1 MSQMHRGPQ
10 TAPNAQRSE
19 ASMQWCVSVIPKTD
33 YASFALYW
41 LRIPERYKDQL
52 DNLAIALREILSDPL
67 QEELWIAK
75 PEERADWVERW
86 NKRGFRWWA
95 ERQFLPGVT
104 DNLAHTVQEAL
115 ELKNFSG
122 VLVSSGAGFIF
133 RDRLMSAE
141 DAANLRKTLTMHKV
155 YGDSESVERTSRYTI
170 YHPLADS
177 FKVHDLATD
186 CTGELLMYPNIKL
199 PEPPQT
205 LPINLELDDKGLE
218 LLSKERLLALTL
230 NEMRTIRNYFRQK
243 PVQGLRTNRGLPT
256 SPTDVELEILAQT
269 WSEHCKHKIFNA
281 TISHIDYSAG
291 ARQTVVVKSLY
302 KTYIQGPTKELMAT
316 RKDLLSV
323 FKDNSGVVKWN
334 NDTAVCFKVETHNS
348 PSALEPY
355 GGALTGIL
363 GVNRDILGTGLG
375 AKPIFNTDVFCFA
388 FPSAD
393 LPNRPKLLPAKAIM
407 DGVRK
412 GVEDGG
418 NKSGIPTVNGAIFFH
433 PGYRAKPLV
442 FCGTGG
448 ILPLD
453 VHGKCGYEKHTKP
466 GDTIVMVGGRVGKD
480 GIHGATFSSESLHE
494 GSPMSAVQIGDPF
507 TQKRVLDFIIEARD
521 AGLVTG
527 ITDNGAGGLSS
538 SVGEMAQTT
547 NGATIELERIPTKY
561 PGLADWELVV
571 SESQE
576 RMTLSTTS
584 FDKLQALAEKHH
596 VEATAIGTFHN
607 QGYFEVTRGGK
618 PVALLDLQF
627 LHDGLPPMELE
638 AEWRPSQITMTSG
651 SVPSDLSKYLLR
663 LLAHPNISSREHV
676 IRQYDHEVQGLSVIK
691 PLMGEKQ
698 QAPCDAAVITPIY
711 GDQSGLAISNGLC
724 PRLSSHDAHL
734 MAVCAVD
741 EAIRNMVCVGA
752 DPDTVTLLDNFCW
765 PDPVHSQRN
774 SHGKTMLALLV
785 RACQGLAEA
794 VLAYKA
800 PLISGKDSMKNDFD
814 DGVVRLS
821 IPPTLLISGMA
832 RVPDVSKCVSMEF
845 KQPNDLIYLLR
856 AGKPGLAGS
865 HYEEM
870 LGWQSALIPQ
880 IDLKKAAEM
889 YRRLHKAMDKGW
901 VNSAHDLSDGG
912 LAVALSECIIGSGK
926 GAQVDLTRVIEA
938 DKKQSD
944 ASPFPFS
951 PEKVLSRI
959 DTLLFA
965 EGPARLVV
973 TIDPSMKKDWEFF
986 WKDFDCREIGVVS
999 EKPKLTI
1006 WEGELTVIDAAL
1018 LDLERAW
1025 RTSLPFD

>member
-1 MSQMHRGPQ
+1 MSQTQGTAQ
-10 TAPNAQRSE
+10 TANSSAK
-19 ASMQWCVSVIPKTD
+19 ADKTLLWCLSVIPKTD
-33 YASFALYW
+33 YSSFPQYW
-41 LRIPERYKDQL
+41 IRIPESYKDQQDEL
-52 DNLAIALREILSDPL
+52 VSALREVLIDPL
-67 QEELWIAK
+67 QEELWVAK
-75 PEERADWVERW
+75 PEERKAWVAQW
-86 NKRGFRWWA
+86 NKSGYRWWA
-95 ERQFLPGVT
+95 EKQFLPGVT

-115 ELKNFSG
+115 ELKKFPG
-122 VLVSSGAGFIF
+122 VMVASGAGYIF
-133 RDRLMSAE
+133 RDRLMSAD
-141 DAANLRKTLTMHKV
+141 DAANLRRTLTMHKI
-155 YGDSESVERTSRYTI
+155 YTDIEAVEKESRYTI
-170 YHPLADS
+170 YHPLADL
-177 FKVHDLATD
+177 FKVHDLSAD
-186 CTGELLMYPNIKL
+186 CADEFLNFPSVRL

-205 LPINLELDDKGLE
+205 VPVDLELDDAGLE
-218 LLSKERLLALTL
+218 KLSKDRLLALTL
-230 NEMRTIRNYFRQK
+230 HEMRTIRNYFRQK
-243 PVQGLRTNRGLPT
+243 HVQKLRSSRGLPS
-256 SPTDVELEILAQT
+256 SPTDVELEVLAQT

-281 TISHIDYSAG
+281 TISHIDFGSG
-291 ARQTVVVKSLY
+291 SRNKVVVKSLY
-302 KTYIQGPTKELMAT
+302 KTYIQGPTRELMAS

-334 NDTAVCFKVETHNS
+334 DEFAVCFKVETHNS

-375 AKPIFNTDVFCFA
+375 AKPIFNTDIFCFA
-388 FPSAD
+388 YPSSD
-393 LPNRPKLLPAKAIM
+393 LPVRPKLLPAKAIM

-448 ILPLD
+448 VLPLD
-453 VHGKCGYEKHTKP
+453 VHGQCGYEKHTKV

-521 AGLVTG
+521 QGLITG

-538 SVGEMAQTT
+538 SVGEMAQITH
-547 NGATIELERIPTKY
+547 GASIELDQIPTKY

-584 FDKLQALAEKHH
+584 LEKLQALAEKHH
-596 VEATAIGTFHN
+596 VEATAIGTFHDK
-607 QGYFEVTRGGK
+607 GYFEVTRGGQ
-618 PVALLDLQF
+618 PVALLDLEF
-627 LHDGLPPMELE
+627 LHDGLPPLELE

-651 SVPSDLSKYLLR
+651 TVPADLGKYLLC
-663 LLAHPNISSREHV
+663 LLSHPNISSREHV
-676 IRQYDHEVQGLSVIK
+676 IRQYDHEVQGMSVIK
-691 PLMGEKQ
+691 PLMGERQ
-698 QAPCDAAVITPIY
+698 QAPCDAAVIIPIY
-711 GDQSGLAISNGLC
+711 GESTGLAVSNGLS
-724 PRLSSHDAHL
+724 PRLSHHDAHL
-734 MAVCAVD
+734 MAICAVD

-752 DPDTVTLLDNFCW
+752 DPETITLLDNFCW
-765 PDPVHSQRN
+765 PDPVDGPKNSQ
-774 SHGKTMLALLV
+774 GKLLLAMLV

-794 VLAYKA
+794 VRAYKA

-832 RVPDVSKCVSMEF
+832 RVPDVSKCVSMDF
-845 KQPNDLIYLLR
+845 KQPGDLIYLLR

-880 IDLKKAAEM
+880 IDLTKAAKM
-889 YRRLHKAMDKGW
+889 YRQFYQAIEKGL
-901 VNSAHDLSDGG
+901 VNSAHDLSEGG
-912 LAVALSECIIGSGK
+912 LAVAVSECIIGGGK
-926 GAQVDLTRVIEA
+926 GAKIDLTHLAESE
-938 DKKQSD
+938 KKHGA

-951 PEKVLSRI
+951 TEKVLSRI
-959 DTLLFA
+959 DTILFA
-965 EGPARLVV
+965 EGPAQLLVSV
-973 TIDPSMKKDWEFF
+973 DPSQKSEWEKL
-986 WKDFDCREIGVVS
+986 WKDFDCHEIGLVAD
-999 EKPKLTI
+999 KPRLTV
-1006 WEGELTVIDAAL
+1006 WEGEKTVIDVAL
-1018 LDLERAW
+1018 IDLERAW
-1025 RTSLPFD
+1025 RTALPFD

>member
-1 MSQMHRGPQ
+1 MSQTQGTAQ
-10 TAPNAQRSE
+10 TANSSAK
-19 ASMQWCVSVIPKTD
+19 ADKTLLWCLSVIPKTD
-33 YASFALYW
+33 YSSFPQYW
-41 LRIPERYKDQL
+41 VRIPESYKDQQDEL
-52 DNLAIALREILSDPL
+52 VSALREVLIDPL
-67 QEELWIAK
+67 QEELWVAK
-75 PEERADWVERW
+75 PEERNAWVAQW
-86 NKRGFRWWA
+86 NKSGYRWWA
-95 ERQFLPGVT
+95 EKQFLPGVT

-115 ELKNFSG
+115 ELKKFPG
-122 VLVSSGAGFIF
+122 VMVASGAGYIF
-133 RDRLMSAE
+133 RDRLMSAD
-141 DAANLRKTLTMHKV
+141 DAANLRRTLTMHKI
-155 YGDSESVERTSRYTI
+155 YSDVEAVEKESRYTI
-170 YHPLADS
+170 YHPLADL
-177 FKVHDLATD
+177 FKVHDLSAD
-186 CTGELLMYPNIKL
+186 CTDEFLNFPNVHL
-199 PEPPQT
+199 PEPPPT
-205 LPINLELDDKGLE
+205 VPVDLELDDAGLE
-218 LLSKERLLALTL
+218 KLSKDRLLALTL
-230 NEMRTIRNYFRQK
+230 HEMRTIRNYFRQK
-243 PVQGLRTNRGLPT
+243 QVQKLRSSRGLPS
-256 SPTDVELEILAQT
+256 SPTDVELEVLAQT

-281 TISHIDYSAG
+281 TISHIDFGSG
-291 ARQTVVVKSLY
+291 SRNKVVVKSLY
-302 KTYIQGPTKELMAT
+302 KTYIQGPTKELMAS

-334 NDTAVCFKVETHNS
+334 DEFAVCFKVETHNS

-375 AKPIFNTDVFCFA
+375 AKPIFNTDIFCFA
-388 FPSAD
+388 YPSSD
-393 LPNRPKLLPAKAIM
+393 LPVRPKLLPAKAIM

-448 ILPLD
+448 VLPLD
-453 VHGKCGYEKHTKP
+453 VHGQCGYEKHTKV

-521 AGLVTG
+521 QGLITG

-538 SVGEMAQTT
+538 SVGEMAQIT
-547 NGATIELERIPTKY
+547 NGASIELDQIPTKY

-584 FDKLQALAEKHH
+584 LEKLQALAEKHH
-596 VEATAIGTFHN
+596 VEATAIGTFHDK
-607 QGYFEVTRGGK
+607 GYFEVTRGGQ
-618 PVALLDLQF
+618 PVALLDLEF
-627 LHDGLPPMELE
+627 LHDGLPPLELE

-651 SVPSDLSKYLLR
+651 TVPADLGKYLLC
-663 LLAHPNISSREHV
+663 LLSHPNISSREHV
-676 IRQYDHEVQGLSVIK
+676 IRQYDHEVQGMSVIK
-691 PLMGEKQ
+691 PLMGERQ
-698 QAPCDAAVITPIY
+698 QAPCDAAVIIPIY
-711 GDQSGLAISNGLC
+711 GESTGLAVSNGLS
-724 PRLSSHDAHL
+724 PRLSHHDAHL
-734 MAVCAVD
+734 MAICAVD

-752 DPDTVTLLDNFCW
+752 DPETITLLDNFCW
-765 PDPVHSQRN
+765 PDPVDGPKNSQ
-774 SHGKTMLALLV
+774 GKLLLAMLV

-794 VLAYKA
+794 VRAYKA

-832 RVPDVSKCVSMEF
+832 RVPDVSKCVSMDF
-845 KQPNDLIYLLR
+845 KQPGDLIYLLR

-880 IDLKKAAEM
+880 IDLTKAAKM
-889 YRRLHKAMDKGW
+889 YRQFYQAIEKGL
-901 VNSAHDLSDGG
+901 VNSAHDLSEGG
-912 LAVALSECIIGSGK
+912 LAVAVSECIIGGGK
-926 GAQVDLTRVIEA
+926 GAKIDLTHLAESE
-938 DKKQSD
+938 KKHGA

-951 PEKVLSRI
+951 TEKVLSRI
-959 DTLLFA
+959 DTILFA
-965 EGPARLVV
+965 EGPAQLLVSV
-973 TIDPSMKKDWEFF
+973 DPSQKSEWEKL
-986 WKDFDCREIGVVS
+986 WKDFDCHEIGVVAD
-999 EKPKLTI
+999 KPRLTV
-1006 WEGELTVIDAAL
+1006 WEGEKTVIDVAL
-1018 LDLERAW
+1018 IDLERAW
-1025 RTSLPFD
+1025 RTALPFD